1 MKNAVLA
8 GFIIGLAALLSCSI
22 NNPYLAALIFSL
34 GLLYIRIE
42 KMPLFTGQIQKLP
55 TKEITFKQLFI
66 ILLKNICG
74 VSGAIIL
81 TFGLSFHHSI
91 LVDNLCAAIAA
102 KWLMPWWYYIISGFV
117 CGFIMTIATRPNTPL
132 WVSSLCVAAFIL
144 GKFNHCIAD
153 WFYAPKI
160 LLWLCVV
167 LGNLIGG
174 VAAVPAEIKF
184 DKS

>member
-55 TKEITFKQLFI
+55 TNEITFKQLLI

-81 TFGLSFHHSI
+81 TFGLSFHHTI

-102 KWLMPWWYYIISGFV
+102 KWLMPWWYYILSGFV

-132 WVSSLCVAAFIL
+132 WASSLCVAAFIL

-153 WFYAPKI
+153 WFYAPNL
-160 LLWLCVV
+160 LLWICVV
-167 LGNLIGG
+167 LGNFIGG
-174 VAAVPAEIKF
+174 LVAVPKENKI
-184 DKS
+184 

>member
-1 MKNAVLA
+1 MKNSMLA

-55 TKEITFKQLFI
+55 TNEITFKQLLI

-81 TFGLSFHHSI
+81 TFGLSFHHNI
-91 LVDNLCAAIAA
+91 LVDNLCAAVAA
-102 KWLMPWWYYIISGFV
+102 KWLMPWWYYILSGFV
-117 CGFIMTIATRPNTPL
+117 CGFNMTIATRPNTPL

-153 WFYAPKI
+153 WFYAPNL
-160 LLWLCVV
+160 LLWICVV
-167 LGNLIGG
+167 LGNFIGG
-174 VAAVPAEIKF
+174 LAAVPQENKI
-184 DKS
+184 

>member
-34 GLLYIRIE
+34 SLLYIRIE

-55 TKEITFKQLFI
+55 TNEITFKQLLI

-81 TFGLSFHHSI
+81 TFGLSFHHNI
-91 LVDNLCAAIAA
+91 LVDNLCAAVAA
-102 KWLMPWWYYIISGFV
+102 KWLMPWWYYILSGFV
-117 CGFIMTIATRPNTPL
+117 CGFIMTIAMRPNTPL

-153 WFYAPKI
+153 WFYAPNL
-160 LLWLCVV
+160 LLWICVV
-167 LGNLIGG
+167 LGNFIGG
-174 VAAVPAEIKF
+174 VAAVPRENKI
-184 DKS
+184 

>member
-1 MKNAVLA
+1 MKNSMLA

-22 NNPYLAALIFSL
+22 NNSYLAALLFSL

-55 TKEITFKQLFI
+55 TNEITFKQLLI

-74 VSGAIIL
+74 VRGAIIL
-81 TFGLSFHHSI
+81 TIGLSFHHNI

-102 KWLMPWWYYIISGFV
+102 KWLMPWWYYILSGFV

-153 WFYAPKI
+153 WFYAPN
-160 LLWLCVV
+160 LPLWVCVV
-167 LGNLIGG
+167 LGNFIGG
-174 VAAVPAEIKF
+174 LAAVPRENKI
-184 DKS
+184 

>member
-1 MKNAVLA
+1 MKNSMLA

-55 TKEITFKQLFI
+55 TNEITFKQLLI

-81 TFGLSFHHSI
+81 TLGLSFHHNI

-102 KWLMPWWYYIISGFV
+102 KWLMPWWYYILSGFV

-153 WFYAPKI
+153 WFYAPNL
-160 LLWLCVV
+160 LLWICVV
-167 LGNLIGG
+167 LGNFIGG
-174 VAAVPAEIKF
+174 LAAVPKENKI
-184 DKS
+184 

>member
-1 MKNAVLA
+1 MKNSMLA

-22 NNPYLAALIFSL
+22 NNSYLAALLFSL

-42 KMPLFTGQIQKLP
+42 KLPLFTGQIQKLP
-55 TKEITFKQLFI
+55 TNEITFKQLLI

-81 TFGLSFHHSI
+81 TFGLSFHHNI

-102 KWLMPWWYYIISGFV
+102 KWLMPWWYYILSGFV

-153 WFYAPKI
+153 WFYAPNL
-160 LLWLCVV
+160 LLWICVV
-167 LGNLIGG
+167 LGNFIGG
-174 VAAVPAEIKF
+174 VAAVPRENKI
-184 DKS
+184 

>member
-1 MKNAVLA
+1 MKNAILA

-42 KMPLFTGQIQKLP
+42 KMHLFTGQIQKLP
-55 TKEITFKQLFI
+55 TNEITFKQLLI

-81 TFGLSFHHSI
+81 TFGLSFHHNI

-102 KWLMPWWYYIISGFV
+102 KWLMPWWYYILSGFV

-153 WFYAPKI
+153 WFYAPNL
-160 LLWLCVV
+160 LLWICVV
-167 LGNLIGG
+167 LGNFIGG
-174 VAAVPAEIKF
+174 LAAVPKENKI
-184 DKS
+184 